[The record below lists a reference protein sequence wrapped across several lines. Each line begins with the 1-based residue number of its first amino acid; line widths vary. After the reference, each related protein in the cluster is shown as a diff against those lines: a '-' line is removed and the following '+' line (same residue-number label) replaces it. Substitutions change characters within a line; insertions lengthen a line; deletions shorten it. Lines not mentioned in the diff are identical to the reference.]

1 MWFFL
6 YFWTSAKQRGPLRSG
21 SWSLVVAAALPLA
34 CWFIYWPEGQN
45 LSHDLS
51 PPLLS
56 TRVCVFRDLPSIQH
70 WVPEVCVHA
79 YVWLIPV
86 HHPLRSH
93 P

>member
-1 MWFFL
+1 MWFSL
-6 YFWTSAKQRGPLRSG
+6 LLDLSKAAWALRSG

-51 PPLLS
+51 PTPLEHE
-56 TRVCVFRDLPSIQH
+56 VCVFPGPTI
-70 WVPEVCVHA
+70 
-79 YVWLIPV
+79 
-86 HHPLRSH
+86 HPALG